1 VKDKPCEGEV
11 LVSKLC
17 RGGSRVRPVAGLVA
31 ALLAATLT
39 GGCGGGTAG
48 GGDSGRSAGRPAP
61 SGDPRSLR
69 GLCPDTIVVQ
79 TSWFPQVEH
88 AVAYQLVG
96 AGYRYDAEHKSL
108 TGPLVASGVDT
119 GVRIQIRAGGPAI
132 GFQNVSAQMYA
143 DPSVTLGM
151 VNSDEAIQQSATTP
165 VLAVMAPFDLDP
177 QVVLWDPAA
186 HPDWNTISDIG
197 QTDTK
202 VLYYQGTPF
211 MDYLLGSGILRA
223 SQVDGSYDGSPSRFV
238 ASGGRIAVQGYATN
252 EPYLYEHEVR
262 QWRRPVRYALIN
274 DTGYPNYANMLAI
287 RAGDRDRLAGC
298 LTKLVPI
305 LQRAQVEFMARSDA
319 TVRLIL
325 STVKAYHGG
334 FFYSRALAD
343 YAIAVMAQEAIVSN
357 GGNRIFGDIDTGRI
371 SRLIDIL
378 RPILAGQRKPLPAG
392 LTADQMVTNAYVDP
406 AITLPER

>member
-1 VKDKPCEGEV
+1 V
-11 LVSKLC
+11 LVSKLS
-17 RGGSRVRPVAGLVA
+17 RGRSRVRSVA
-31 ALLAATLT
+31 ALVTAVLAAASTS
-39 GGCGGGTAG
+39 GCGGGTAG
-48 GGDSGRSAGRPAP
+48 AGGQSAGRPAP

-69 GLCPDTIVVQ
+69 GLCPDTVVVQ

-96 AGYRYDAEHKSL
+96 AGHRYDAEHKTL

-132 GFQNVSAQMYA
+132 GFQKVSAQMYA

-151 VNSDEAIQQSATTP
+151 VNSDETIQQSATTP
-165 VLAVMAPFDLDP
+165 VLGVMAPLDLDP
-177 QVVLWDPAA
+177 QVVLWDPAV

-223 SQVDGSYDGSPSRFV
+223 SQVDGAYDGSPSRFV

-262 QWRRPVRYALIN
+262 QWRRPVRYALVN

-287 RAGDRDRLAGC
+287 RSRDRDRLAGC

-305 LQRAQVEFMARSDA
+305 MQRAQVEFMTRPDA

-325 STVKAYHGG
+325 STVDAYRGG

-343 YAIAVMAQEAIVSN
+343 YAVAVMAREAIISN
-357 GGNRIFGDIDTGRI
+357 GGNRTLGDLDTGRI

-378 RPILAGQRKPLPAG
+378 RPIMAGQRKPLPAG
-392 LTADQMVTNAYVDP
+392 LTPDQLVTNDYVDP
-406 AITLPER
+406 SIAMPER